1 MTMPLRVLCCC
12 AALRCGTQQALEALR
27 AEDASHHLP
36 ALLAAL
42 NGRVAAGDEADGE
55 GGAPGVA
62 ARAAAAATS
71 AREAHGY
78 APAPPPLRA
87 AGGRFADV
95 AAPGEPLY
103 YGFRLSESVPQPLD
117 ARASTAA
124 EARAARPQHAPQHAP
139 QQPQRRRTPSPPQRP
154 LMSLR
159 DWAAAGASAPAASTA
174 QPLPLHASPQ
184 PSPSSHDNHHQHA
197 SVAAAAPSRRPVS
210 LASAVAWRLLNA
222 LVGGV
227 AGDVRA
233 QHNWYDA
240 RGRVAL
246 RRVARRLRL
255 PWRTVARMES
265 ALGAHLRAAADAAA
279 ALTARAKAAAS
290 LPHSASSSALAPL
303 PRELAA
309 AALPRGV
316 ARGKLSARQAAA
328 VAGAALLG
336 GGLFALTA
344 GLAAPAIAAGA
355 AAALSAGGG
364 AAAAAAATAAAGS
377 TAAAAA
383 TAAAAGT
390 LGGAATARRMHTRVA
405 GLSDFAF
412 VPIRP
417 PRRGDGDAEDARADA
432 DADEEEDADV
442 AERPPKLAVTLCISG
457 WLDTRADVAG
467 PWAPVVAATSSVGP
481 SCDAAALRWESDTL
495 LALGVA
501 LRAFLKQQLVQR
513 ALTQGITQTA
523 LSGLL
528 AALAAPMALN
538 SAAAVIDNA
547 WSVALAKADKAAL
560 ALADVLASR
569 EWAAGRPVTLLA
581 YSMGA
586 RVAFGALRELARRG
600 CRGVVECAVLIG
612 APVPAGAAEWA
623 EARAAVAG
631 RLVNVYSANDLVLGV
646 LYRAGHLAAPA
657 GLRPVGVA
665 IGTTDD
671 GSSSATSEQ
680 RCVCVEDV
688 NFSAVV
694 AGHTAYPGAVP
705 ELLALLGLTHED
717 EAAA

>member
-1 MTMPLRVLCCC
+1 MTRHAC
-12 AALRCGTQQALEALR
+12 AHRAPSQALEALR
-27 AEDASHHLP
+27 AEDAAHHLP
-36 ALLAAL
+36 ALLTAL
-42 NGRVAAGDEADGE
+42 NGRVAAGDEAEDEDGSGGGG

-71 AREAHGY
+71 WSAHAY
-78 APAPPPLRA
+78 APAPAPFRPAL
-87 AGGRFADV
+87 FADV

-103 YGFRLSESVPQPLD
+103 YGFRLSEPVPRPLD
-117 ARASTAA
+117 THHAAVSAAA
-124 EARAARPQHAPQHAP
+124 EALVSRPLQPPRRA
-139 QQPQRRRTPSPPQRP
+139 RTPSPPAAQRP

-159 DWAAAGASAPAASTA
+159 DWAAAGAAAGADAAPQAH
-174 QPLPLHASPQ
+174 HAP
-184 PSPSSHDNHHQHA
+184 PHQHA
-197 SVAAAAPSRRPVS
+197 SVAAAPRARRPVS
-210 LASAVAWRLLNA
+210 LASPVVWRLLNA

-227 AGDVRA
+227 AGDVRG

-255 PWRTVARMES
+255 PWRTVARMET
-265 ALGAHLRAAADAAA
+265 ALGAHLRAAAAAAA
-279 ALTARAKAAAS
+279 ALTAKAKKAS
-290 LPHSASSSALAPL
+290 SSASSASAFSASASSSALAPL
-303 PRELAA
+303 SREVAA

-316 ARGKLSARQAAA
+316 ARGKMSLGQAAA

-344 GLAAPAIAAGA
+344 GLAAPAIASGAAAALAASSSATAAAAGA
-355 AAALSAGGG
+355 AAA
-364 AAAAAAATAAAGS
+364 AAAGS

-412 VPIRP
+412 VPIRASSTSEGASGFDP
-417 PRRGDGDAEDARADA
+417 TEDD
-432 DADEEEDADV
+432 DV

-457 WLDTRADVAG
+457 WLDSIDDVAG
-467 PWAPVVAATSSVGP
+467 PWAPVVASAASEGVSGGP
-481 SCDAAALRWESDTL
+481 SCDAAAMRWEADTL

-501 LRAFLKQQLVQR
+501 LKAFLKQQLVQR
-513 ALTQGITQTA
+513 ALTQSITQTA

-538 SAAAVIDNA
+538 SACAVIDNA

-569 EWAAGRPVTLLA
+569 EWAAGRPVTLLG

-586 RVAFGALRELARRG
+586 RVVFGALRELARRG

-612 APVPAGAAEWA
+612 APVPTSAPEWA
-623 EARAAVAG
+623 EARSAVAG

-657 GLRPVGVA
+657 GLRPVG
-665 IGTTDD
+665 TTA
-671 GSSSATSEQ
+671 SASAGGDAGGNEAASVC
-680 RCVCVEDV
+680 CVCVEDV
-688 NFSAVV
+688 NLSAVV

-705 ELLALLGLTHED
+705 ELLALLGLTPED